1 MEQGISTTV
10 VRQLRLGVAS
20 LGARLAWLLRCGLLF
35 ILSLSGA
42 ACQTLPEVPLQAAQ
56 ASTGAATGGAAHPP
70 VLVADRQASAGQAQ
84 RVVSQLKV
92 EGRPRLLER
101 QLQAMADSPNP
112 LIAGNAVDLLID
124 GPATYKAMFAAVEK
138 ARRSIVLESYIIE
151 DAEISQRLAD
161 LLLRKRQQGVRV
173 NIIYDGIGS
182 LTTSAE
188 FFQRLR
194 DGGVAVCEFNPV
206 HPARPLH
213 LLKVNHRDHRKI
225 LVVDGSTAFTGGINI
240 SSVYSSGS
248 SSIGRRNRGSSG
260 LGSGGSGDKEGRE
273 PTKDDG
279 WRDTQVAVRGPAA
292 TAFNN
297 MFAETWRQQKC
308 AGAAPLSEA
317 VAAPAGDKVVQVIA
331 SGPSEQE
338 VAAIY
343 KAYIGAI
350 DASLES
356 VLITMAYFAPDD
368 RTMAALKTAAQRGV
382 KVRMILPGFSDSG
395 LILHAGRAHYSAL
408 LEAGV
413 EIYERHDALLH
424 AKTAV
429 VDGVWSTVGSTN
441 LDWRSFL
448 HNNEVNAVVMGEE
461 FGSAMRAQFERDLDG
476 AKRITLDA
484 WRDRGVMPR
493 MKETFSRMWEY
504 LL

>member
-1 MEQGISTTV
+1 MEQGISTNVPRAPRDAVPLQMQALQPRTAP
-10 VRQLRLGVAS
+10 LGP
-20 LGARLAWLLRCGLLF
+20 RLAWLLRSVLLSA
-35 ILSLSGA
+35 LSLSGA
-42 ACQTLPEVPLQAAQ
+42 ACQTLPDVPLQATPPA
-56 ASTGAATGGAAHPP
+56 AGAPVHPP
-70 VLVADRQASAGQAQ
+70 VLVADRQASSGQAQ

-101 QLQAMADSPNP
+101 QLQAMADSSSP
-112 LIAGNAVDLLID
+112 LIAGNTVDLLID
-124 GPATYKAMFAAVEK
+124 GPATYKAMFAAVER
-138 ARRSIVLESYIIE
+138 ARRSIALESYIIE
-151 DAEISQRLAD
+151 DADISRRLAD
-161 LLLRKRQQGVRV
+161 LLLRKRQEGVRV

-182 LTTSAE
+182 LTTSDE

-194 DGGVAVCEFNPV
+194 NGGVAVCEFNPV

-213 LLKVNHRDHRKI
+213 LFKINHRDHRKI
-225 LVVDGSTAFTGGINI
+225 LVVDGTTAFTGGINI
-240 SSVYSSGS
+240 SGVYSSGS
-248 SSIGRRNRGSSG
+248 SSIGRRNRNR
-260 LGSGGSGDKEGRE
+260 DAE

-279 WRDTQVAVRGPAA
+279 WRDTQVSVRGPAA
-292 TAFNN
+292 AVFNN
-297 MFAETWRQQKC
+297 LFGETWRQQKC
-308 AGAAPLSEA
+308 AGDPPLSEA
-317 VAAPAGDKVVQVIA
+317 VAKPTGDKVVQVIA
-331 SGPSEQE
+331 SGPSEEE

-343 KAYIGAI
+343 KAYIAAI
-350 DASLES
+350 DASMES

-476 AKRITLDA
+476 AKRITLED
-484 WRDRGVMPR
+484 WKDRGVMPR
-493 MKETFSRMWEY
+493 VKETFSRMWEY